1 MTKQQLT
8 VNQVLKLAGDYIRA
22 GNLREGERLYLQIV
36 EQKPQEVV
44 AIYNLGACLL
54 MQGRV
59 KEALPWLER
68 AYKLNRQDSDV
79 AHALMV
85 CHAKL
90 NDSEQAT
97 LVRKKANHA
106 WPNDVRFQPETHQA
120 SLPESLR
127 KALSDLFNQCHG
139 LYSQGDYVAL
149 EKAGLGWV
157 ERFPKQAGRGWDFVG
172 LARLQSGQA
181 ATAETAFRNAVML
194 EEGDAELWDHLG
206 TALNKQGKWSE
217 AEAAFAKALALDSS
231 SPHLLSNAAG
241 NLSDNNKHE
250 AAMKLLQRALKIKPD
265 YHRAILNMG
274 NALIGLGRMDEA
286 IEEFREVTRLA
297 PEWPAGWNNLG
308 NALKQRGSIKGV
320 RVINQRGQAQLN

>member
-8 VNQVLKLAGDYIRA
+8 VNQVLKLAGDYIRS

-106 WPNDVRFQPETHQA
+106 WPNDVRFQPETYQA

-127 KALSDLFNQCHG
+127 
-139 LYSQGDYVAL
+139 
-149 EKAGLGWV
+149 E
-157 ERFPKQAGRGWDFVG
+157 
-172 LARLQSGQA
+172 
-181 ATAETAFRNAVML
+181 
-194 EEGDAELWDHLG
+194 
-206 TALNKQGKWSE
+206 ALNK
-217 AEAAFAKALALDSS
+217 
-231 SPHLLSNAAG
+231 SPDL
-241 NLSDNNKHE
+241 
-250 AAMKLLQRALKIKPD
+250 R
-265 YHRAILNMG
+265 
-274 NALIGLGRMDEA
+274 
-286 IEEFREVTRLA
+286 
-297 PEWPAGWNNLG
+297 
-308 NALKQRGSIKGV
+308 
-320 RVINQRGQAQLN
+320 

>member
-1 MTKQQLT
+1 MMFDS
-8 VNQVLKLAGDYIRA
+8 NPKLISPLCLNPLGKRS
-22 GNLREGERLYLQIV
+22 
-36 EQKPQEVV
+36 
-44 AIYNLGACLL
+44 AIFSTNVTACTA
-54 MQGRV
+54 
-59 KEALPWLER
+59 KATTLPWRRLG
-68 AYKLNRQDSDV
+68 
-79 AHALMV
+79 
-85 CHAKL
+85 
-90 NDSEQAT
+90 
-97 LVRKKANHA
+97 LV
-106 WPNDVRFQPETHQA
+106 
-120 SLPESLR
+120 
-127 KALSDLFNQCHG
+127 
-139 LYSQGDYVAL
+139 
-149 EKAGLGWV
+149 WV

-250 AAMKLLQRALKIKPD
+250 AAMQLLQRALEIKPD

-286 IEEFREVTRLA
+286 IEAFREVTRLV

-308 NALKQRGSIKGV
+308 QCTQTARAIAGSRHCAATGVATEARFHRGIE
-320 RVINQRGQAQLN
+320 QPRGDLQADQAARTGDGLFQEGYRTQPEFC